1 MLNRLL
7 SALALPCRTFA
18 RRSQPDQSQPS
29 MPCINS
35 IDQLQSA
42 THCTHINSCLAIP
55 LKENMIK
62 IAIDPGL
69 SGAIVIM
76 EDNTPVEWCRMPTM
90 KTGSANRV
98 NAPALAAFIRPSIY
112 GEEIKAYVELVS
124 SMPGQGVASM
134 FSFGHSAGVI
144 QGVLGAF
151 EIPVTMVTPSQWKK
165 RAGLV
170 GQDKDASRVLA
181 IQMWP
186 SWRELDKKGAGQA
199 YADAALIAFYGD

>member
-1 MLNRLL
+1 
-7 SALALPCRTFA
+7 
-18 RRSQPDQSQPS
+18 
-29 MPCINS
+29 
-35 IDQLQSA
+35 
-42 THCTHINSCLAIP
+42 
-55 LKENMIK
+55 MIK
-62 IAIDPGL
+62 IGIDPGL

-76 EDNTPVEWCRMPTM
+76 EMNVPIEWHRMPTM

-98 NAPALAAFIRPSIY
+98 NAPALAAI
-112 GEEIKAYVELVS
+112 IKPYLYFDKPLHAYVELVS

-165 RAGLV
+165 RATLV
-170 GQDKDASRVLA
+170 NQDKDASRTLA

-186 SWRELDKKGAGQA
+186 FWRELDKKGAGQA
-199 YADAALIAFYGD
+199 YADAAFIALYGD

>member
-1 MLNRLL
+1 
-7 SALALPCRTFA
+7 
-18 RRSQPDQSQPS
+18 
-29 MPCINS
+29 
-35 IDQLQSA
+35 
-42 THCTHINSCLAIP
+42 
-55 LKENMIK
+55 
-62 IAIDPGL
+62 
-69 SGAIVIM
+69 
-76 EDNTPVEWCRMPTM
+76 M

-98 NAPALAAFIRPSIY
+98 NASALAAKIRPHWLLNKKIQ
-112 GEEIKAYVELVS
+112 AYVELVG

-170 GQDKDASRVLA
+170 GQDKDASRTKA

-186 SWRELDKKGAGQA
+186 SWRELDKKGVGQA
-199 YADAALIAFYGD
+199 YADAAFIALYGE

>member
-1 MLNRLL
+1 ML
-7 SALALPCRTFA
+7 
-18 RRSQPDQSQPS
+18 
-29 MPCINS
+29 
-35 IDQLQSA
+35 
-42 THCTHINSCLAIP
+42 
-55 LKENMIK
+55 K
-62 IAIDPGL
+62 IGIDPGL

-76 EDNTPVEWCRMPTM
+76 DGDTPVAWYRMPIM

-98 NAPALAAFIRPSIY
+98 NASALAAIIRPSIY
-112 GEEIKAYVELVS
+112 GDQEVRAYVELVG

-151 EIPVTMVTPSQWKK
+151 EIPVVMVTPQSWKK

-170 GQDKDASRVLA
+170 GKDKDASRTLA

-186 SWRELDKKGAGQA
+186 YWRELDKKGVGQA
-199 YADAALIAFYGD
+199 YADAAFIALYGD

>member
-1 MLNRLL
+1 
-7 SALALPCRTFA
+7 
-18 RRSQPDQSQPS
+18 
-29 MPCINS
+29 
-35 IDQLQSA
+35 
-42 THCTHINSCLAIP
+42 
-55 LKENMIK
+55 MIK
-62 IAIDPGL
+62 IGIDPGL

-76 EDNTPVEWCRMPTM
+76 ESNSPIEWQRMPTM

-98 NAPALAAFIRPSIY
+98 NAPALAAM
-112 GEEIKAYVELVS
+112 IKPYLYLDKPLHAYVELVS

-165 RAGLV
+165 RAGLT
-170 GQDKDASRVLA
+170 GQDKDASRTLA

-186 SWRELDKKGAGQA
+186 FWRELDKKGAGQA
-199 YADAALIAFYGD
+199 YADAAFIALYGD